1 MQEERRLFRLR
12 GIAIVALAAKFTRK
26 RTVTKERTPDAIRVP
41 VAHRP
46 VVGLGVLAVRW
57 HHAVTKVRVAL
68 RLDLLAVAKRVSRV
82 EIKFAVTAKAGLVQ
96 TQRLGVANAVANAVV
111 IRIVVAERVA

>member
-1 MQEERRLFRLR
+1 M
-12 GIAIVALAAKFTRK
+12 ALAAKFTQK
-26 RTVTKERTPDAIRVP
+26 RTVTKEQTTDAIRVP

-57 HHAVTKVRVAL
+57 HHAVTKVRAAL
-68 RLDLLAVAKRVSRV
+68 RLNMLAVAKRVSCV
-82 EIKFAVTAKAGLVQ
+82 EIKFAVAAKAGLVQ
-96 TQRLGVANAVANAVV
+96 TQRLAVANAVV

>member
-12 GIAIVALAAKFTRK
+12 GIAIVVALAAKFTQK

-41 VAHRP
+41 VAHGP

-57 HHAVTKVRVAL
+57 HHAVTKVRAAL
-68 RLDLLAVAKRVSRV
+68 RLKLLVVAKRVSRV

-96 TQRLGVANAVANAVV
+96 TQRLAVANAVV

>member
-1 MQEERRLFRLR
+1 VQEERRLFRLR
-12 GIAIVALAAKFTRK
+12 GIAIVALAAKFTQK

-46 VVGLGVLAVRW
+46 VVGLVLAVRW
-57 HHAVTKVRVAL
+57 HHAVTKVRAAL
-68 RLDLLAVAKRVSRV
+68 RLNMLAVAKRVNRV

-96 TQRLGVANAVANAVV
+96 TQRLAVANAVV

>member
-1 MQEERRLFRLR
+1 VQEERRLFRLR
-12 GIAIVALAAKFTRK
+12 GIAIVVALAAKFTQK

-41 VAHRP
+41 VAHGP

-57 HHAVTKVRVAL
+57 HHAVTKVRAAL
-68 RLDLLAVAKRVSRV
+68 RLKLLVVAKRVSRV
-82 EIKFAVTAKAGLVQ
+82 EIKFAVTAKAGLVHS
-96 TQRLGVANAVANAVV
+96 QRLAVANAVV

>member
-1 MQEERRLFRLR
+1 M
-12 GIAIVALAAKFTRK
+12 ALAAKFTQK

-46 VVGLGVLAVRW
+46 VVGLEVIAVRW

-82 EIKFAVTAKAGLVQ
+82 EIKFAVTAKAGPVQ
-96 TQRLGVANAVANAVV
+96 THKGSRWQTRW
-111 IRIVVAERVA
+111 

>member
-12 GIAIVALAAKFTRK
+12 GIAIVALAAKFTQK

-82 EIKFAVTAKAGLVQ
+82 EIKFAVAAKAGLIQ
-96 TQRLGVANAVANAVV
+96 TQRLAVANAVV

>member
-12 GIAIVALAAKFTRK
+12 GIAIVALAAKFTQK
-26 RTVTKERTPDAIRVP
+26 RTVTKECTPDVIRVP

-46 VVGLGVLAVRW
+46 VVGFGVLAVRW
-57 HHAVTKVRVAL
+57 HHAVTKVRAAL
-68 RLDLLAVAKRVSRV
+68 RLNMLAVAKRVSRV
-82 EIKFAVTAKAGLVQ
+82 EIKFAVAATAGLVQ
-96 TQRLGVANAVANAVV
+96 TQRLAVANAVV

>member
-1 MQEERRLFRLR
+1 MVF
-12 GIAIVALAAKFTRK
+12 AAKLTKK
-26 RTVTKERTPDAIRVP
+26 RTATKEHTPDAIRVP

-46 VVGLGVLAVRW
+46 VVGLGVLAVRR
-57 HHAVTKVRVAL
+57 HRAVSKDRAAL
-68 RLDLLAVAKRVSRV
+68 RLNMLAVGKRVSRV

-96 TQRLGVANAVANAVV
+96 TQRLAVANAVV

>member
-1 MQEERRLFRLR
+1 M
-12 GIAIVALAAKFTRK
+12 ALAAEFTQK
-26 RTVTKERTPDAIRVP
+26 RTATKERTPDVIRVP

-57 HHAVTKVRVAL
+57 DHAVTKVRAAL
-68 RLDLLAVAKRVSRV
+68 RLNMLAVAKRVSRV
-82 EIKFAVTAKAGLVQ
+82 EIKFAVAAKAGLVQ
-96 TQRLGVANAVANAVV
+96 TQRLALANAVV

>member
-1 MQEERRLFRLR
+1 M
-12 GIAIVALAAKFTRK
+12 ALAAKFTQK

-46 VVGLGVLAVRW
+46 VVGLEVLAVRW

-96 TQRLGVANAVANAVV
+96 TQRLAVANAVV

>member
-1 MQEERRLFRLR
+1 MQEERLLFRLR
-12 GIAIVALAAKFTRK
+12 GIAIVALAAEFTQK

-46 VVGLGVLAVRW
+46 AVGLGVLAVRW
-57 HHAVTKVRVAL
+57 DHAVTKVRAPL
-68 RLDLLAVAKRVSRV
+68 RLNMLAVAKRVSRV
-82 EIKFAVTAKAGLVQ
+82 EIKFAVAAKAGLVQ
-96 TQRLGVANAVANAVV
+96 TQRLALANAVV

>member
-1 MQEERRLFRLR
+1 M
-12 GIAIVALAAKFTRK
+12 ALAAKFTQK

-46 VVGLGVLAVRW
+46 VVGLEVLAV
-57 HHAVTKVRVAL
+57 V
-68 RLDLLAVAKRVSRV
+68 
-82 EIKFAVTAKAGLVQ
+82 AKAGLIQ
-96 TQRLGVANAVANAVV
+96 TQRLAVANAVV

>member
-12 GIAIVALAAKFTRK
+12 GIAIVALAAKFTQK

-46 VVGLGVLAVRW
+46 VVGLGVLA
-57 HHAVTKVRVAL
+57 AL
-68 RLDLLAVAKRVSRV
+68 RLNMLAVAKRVSRV

>member
-1 MQEERRLFRLR
+1 MT
-12 GIAIVALAAKFTRK
+12 AALMIGA
-26 RTVTKERTPDAIRVP
+26 
-41 VAHRP
+41 AHRP

-57 HHAVTKVRVAL
+57 HHAVTKVRMAL
-68 RLDLLAVAKRVSRV
+68 RLDMLAVAKRVSRV

-96 TQRLGVANAVANAVV
+96 TQRLAVANAVV

>member
-1 MQEERRLFRLR
+1 M
-12 GIAIVALAAKFTRK
+12 ALAAEFTQK
-26 RTVTKERTPDAIRVP
+26 RTVTKEQTTDAIRVP

-96 TQRLGVANAVANAVV
+96 TQRLAVANAVV

>member
-1 MQEERRLFRLR
+1 M
-12 GIAIVALAAKFTRK
+12 VALAAKFTQK

-57 HHAVTKVRVAL
+57 HPAVTKVRAAL
-68 RLDLLAVAKRVSRV
+68 MLNMLAVAKRVSRV
-82 EIKFAVTAKAGLVQ
+82 EIKFAVAAKAGLIQ
-96 TQRLGVANAVANAVV
+96 TQRLAVANAVV

>member
-1 MQEERRLFRLR
+1 M
-12 GIAIVALAAKFTRK
+12 ALAAKFTPK
-26 RTVTKERTPDAIRVP
+26 RTVTKEQTTDAIRVP

-57 HHAVTKVRVAL
+57 HHAVTKVRAAL
-68 RLDLLAVAKRVSRV
+68 RLNMLAVAKRVSRV
-82 EIKFAVTAKAGLVQ
+82 EIKFAVAAKAGLVQ
-96 TQRLGVANAVANAVV
+96 TQRLAVANAVV

>member
-1 MQEERRLFRLR
+1 M
-12 GIAIVALAAKFTRK
+12 ALAAKFTQK

-96 TQRLGVANAVANAVV
+96 TQRLGVANAVV

>member
-1 MQEERRLFRLR
+1 MQEERRLFRLK
-12 GIAIVALAAKFTRK
+12 GIAIVALAAKFTQK

-57 HHAVTKVRVAL
+57 HHAVTKVRAAL
-68 RLDLLAVAKRVSRV
+68 RLKMLVVAKRVSHV
-82 EIKFAVTAKAGLVQ
+82 KKFAVTAKAGLVQ
-96 TQRLGVANAVANAVV
+96 TQRLVVANAVV
-111 IRIVVAERVA
+111 IRIVVAEGVA

>member
-12 GIAIVALAAKFTRK
+12 GIAIVALAAKFTQK

-57 HHAVTKVRVAL
+57 HHAVTKVREAL
-68 RLDLLAVAKRVSRV
+68 RLNMLVVAKRVSRV

-96 TQRLGVANAVANAVV
+96 TQRLAVANAVV

>member
-1 MQEERRLFRLR
+1 M
-12 GIAIVALAAKFTRK
+12 ALAAKFTQK
-26 RTVTKERTPDAIRVP
+26 RTVTKEQTTDAIRVP

-68 RLDLLAVAKRVSRV
+68 RLNMLAVAKRVSRV
-82 EIKFAVTAKAGLVQ
+82 EIRFAVTAKTGLVQ
-96 TQRLGVANAVANAVV
+96 TQRLAVANAVV
-111 IRIVVAERVA
+111 IRIVVAEGVA

>member
-1 MQEERRLFRLR
+1 MQQERRLFRLR
-12 GIAIVALAAKFTRK
+12 GIAIVALAAKFTQK
-26 RTVTKERTPDAIRVP
+26 RTVTKEQTTDAIRVP

-68 RLDLLAVAKRVSRV
+68 RLNMLAVARKVSRV
-82 EIKFAVTAKAGLVQ
+82 GIEFTVTAKAGLVQ
-96 TQRLGVANAVANAVV
+96 TQRLAVANALV
-111 IRIVVAERVA
+111 IRIVEEEKVA

>member
-1 MQEERRLFRLR
+1 
-12 GIAIVALAAKFTRK
+12 V
-26 RTVTKERTPDAIRVP
+26 IRVP

-57 HHAVTKVRVAL
+57 HHAVTKVRAAL
-68 RLDLLAVAKRVSRV
+68 RLNMLVVAKRVSRV

-96 TQRLGVANAVANAVV
+96 NQRLAVANAVV

>member
-1 MQEERRLFRLR
+1 M
-12 GIAIVALAAKFTRK
+12 ALAAKFTQK
-26 RTVTKERTPDAIRVP
+26 RTVTKEQTTDAIRVP

-96 TQRLGVANAVANAVV
+96 TQRLAVANAVV

>member
-12 GIAIVALAAKFTRK
+12 GIAIVALAAEFTQK

-57 HHAVTKVRVAL
+57 DHAVTKVRAAL
-68 RLDLLAVAKRVSRV
+68 RLNMLAVAKRVSRV
-82 EIKFAVTAKAGLVQ
+82 EIKFAVAAKAGQ
-96 TQRLGVANAVANAVV
+96 PQRLALANAVV

>member
-1 MQEERRLFRLR
+1 M
-12 GIAIVALAAKFTRK
+12 ALAAKFTQK
-26 RTVTKERTPDAIRVP
+26 RTVTKERMPDAIMVP

-96 TQRLGVANAVANAVV
+96 TQRLEVANAVV